1 MGLVSMLGG
10 AMGIS
15 QAYLVLDEAEAPSVK
30 SMAMAAS
37 QLTAV
42 TGNSFVFKFNP
53 LSYTLHKGANWTS
66 APQASSSEAPES
78 SYVGPDGK
86 TLSLE
91 IFMDNSWN
99 PISGSIQSEID
110 FLMKCCDP
118 TPESIAEGAPRPP
131 YVRFGWGSNVMF
143 KAFMTDVSIEVN
155 LFSAGGSPI
164 RGTASLT
171 FTEVPESLGRQN
183 PTSGTPVPQRS
194 HLVQAGDT
202 LASIAYKFWK
212 NPTMWRAI
220 AEVNRIDNPEK
231 LVPGAEL
238 LIPDESDARALA

>member
-1 MGLVSMLGG
+1 MLSG

-30 SMAMAAS
+30 SLAMSAS

-42 TGNSFVFKFNP
+42 VGNSFVFKFNP

-66 APQASSSEAPES
+66 SPQASSTEAPES
-78 SYVGPDGK
+78 SFVGPEPK

-99 PISGSIQSEID
+99 PINGSIQAEID

-118 TPESIAEGAPRPP
+118 TPESVAEGTPRPP

-143 KAFMTDVSIEVN
+143 KAYVTDVSIEAN
-155 LFSAGGSPI
+155 LFSASGTPI
-164 RGTASLT
+164 RGNASITL
-171 FTEVPESLGRQN
+171 TEVPESVGRQN
-183 PTSGTPVPQRS
+183 PTSGTPTPQRS
-194 HLVQAGDT
+194 HSVQVGDS

-212 NPTMWRAI
+212 NPTLWRAI
-220 AEVNRIDNPEK
+220 AEVNRLDDPER
-231 LVPGAEL
+231 LLPGSEL
-238 LIPDESDARALA
+238 LIPDESDARAMA